1 MRLFFGKVGVYAVI
15 QHKLQLV
22 CIDVHADSII
32 VFSDRPGSFVLP
44 FVLSSLC
51 VTGSVLLLDST
62 TRRA

>member
-32 VFSDRPGSFVLP
+32 VFSDRPGSFVL
-44 FVLSSLC
+44 SSLC